1 MTFSGKQI
9 AVFGMQRSGV
19 AVAKLL
25 DDLGAKVRV
34 TDQKSVQEL
43 RSIVEALKDRS
54 IELILGGHDRRCIDQ
69 VDMVVVSP
77 GVRLDIPILQEARS
91 KGISIVGELEVAA
104 SVCPAPIVAITG
116 TKGKS
121 TTTVF
126 TASILKDGNFRKVR
140 VAGNIGIPLSSEVQ
154 DLTSEDLVVV
164 EASSFQLET
173 TMTFHPMV
181 SVILNLSRD
190 HLDQHGTL
198 EAYRAAKLK
207 ISAHQTSEDWTVLNA
222 EDPVIAA
229 FAAETRAKTVYFTTN
244 SSPAGLGTYVRND
257 KVFAYWDGESHCVLT
272 KRDIPL
278 AGNHNLRNVLAA
290 VAVGEILGITPHQM
304 RSTIRRFSPAEY
316 PALEHAFET
325 VNTINGVQFIN
336 DSKATNV
343 AAVTAALESLS
354 NPILLIMG
362 GYDKGNSYQPL
373 VECVQSKVKELVL
386 LGSHTGIIRN
396 ALAAHVV
403 TWEVGT
409 MIDAVELAYSHA
421 VPGDVVLLSP
431 ANASF
436 DMFTDYKARG
446 QAFREAVNHLESTEP
461 TSKSDIHLD
470 QLSN

>member
-19 AVAKLL
+19 AAAKLL
-25 DDLGAKVRV
+25 DDLGAKVCV
-34 TDQKSVQEL
+34 TDKKSVQEL
-43 RSIVEALKDRS
+43 RSTVEALKDRS
-54 IELILGGHDRRCIDQ
+54 IELILGGHDSRCIDQ

-77 GVRLDIPILQEARS
+77 GVPLDIPILQEARS

-121 TTTVF
+121 TTTVL
-126 TASILKDGNFRKVR
+126 TASILKNGNFRKVH

-154 DLTSEDLVVV
+154 DFTSEDLVVV

-173 TMTFHPMV
+173 TMSFHPIV

-190 HLDQHGTL
+190 HLDQHRTMK
-198 EAYRAAKLK
+198 AYRSAKLK
-207 ISAHQTSEDWTVLNA
+207 ICAHQTLEDWTVLNA
-222 EDPVIAA
+222 EDPVIAT
-229 FAAETRAKTVYFTTN
+229 FAAETRAKTVYFTTK
-244 SSPAGLGTYVRND
+244 SSPASLGTYVRND
-257 KVFAYWDGESHCVLT
+257 EVFVHRDGESHRVLT

-290 VAVGEILGITPHQM
+290 VAVGEVLGITPPQM
-304 RSTIRRFSPAEY
+304 RSTIRRFSPAAY
-316 PALEHAFET
+316 PVLEHAFET

-343 AAVTAALESLS
+343 AAVAAALESLS

-362 GYDKGNSYQPL
+362 GYDKGNDYTPLIQPI
-373 VECVQSKVKELVL
+373 QSKVKGLIL
-386 LGSHTGIIRN
+386 LGSHTQIIRN
-396 ALAAHVV
+396 ALASQVV
-403 TWEVGT
+403 MWDVAT
-409 MIDAVELAYSHA
+409 MDEAVKIAYTHA
-421 VPGDVVLLSP
+421 TPGDVVLLSP

-436 DMFTDYKARG
+436 DMYVDYKERG
-446 QAFREAVNHLESTEP
+446 QAYREAVNRLE
-461 TSKSDIHLD
+461 
-470 QLSN
+470 

>member
-1 MTFSGKQI
+1 MTFADKQI
-9 AVFGMQRSGV
+9 SIFGLHRSGV
-19 AVAKLL
+19 AAAKLL
-25 DDLGAKVRV
+25 DDLGARVLV
-34 TDQKSVQEL
+34 TDPKSSDEL
-43 RSIVEALKDRS
+43 QADIDALKNRAIDFV
-54 IELILGGHDRRCIDQ
+54 LGGHDRRCIEKADL
-69 VDMVVVSP
+69 VVLSP
-77 GVRLDIPILQEARS
+77 GVPLDIPILQEARS
-91 KGISIVGELEVAA
+91 AGIRIIGELEVAA
-104 SVCPAPIVAITG
+104 NVCAAPMVAITG

-121 TTTVF
+121 TTTIL
-126 TASILKDGNFRKVR
+126 TTEILKQGNFRR
-140 VAGNIGIPLSSEVQ
+140 VCAAGNIGVPLSREVQ
-154 DLTSEDLVVV
+154 HLTTNDLVVI

-173 TMTFHPMV
+173 TTRFRPVV

-190 HLDQHGTL
+190 HLDRHGTM

-257 KVFAYWDGESHCVLT
+257 KIFAYWDGESHCVLT

-362 GYDKGNSYQPL
+362 GYDKGNDYAPLIQPI
-373 VECVQSKVKELVL
+373 QSKVKGLIL
-386 LGSHTGIIRN
+386 LGSHTQIIRN
-396 ALAAHVV
+396 ALDSQVVMWNVATMDEAVKIAFTHAA
-403 TWEVGT
+403 
-409 MIDAVELAYSHA
+409 
-421 VPGDVVLLSP
+421 PGDVVLFSP

-436 DMFTDYKARG
+436 DMYTDYKERG
-446 QAFREAVNHLESTEP
+446 QAYREAVNRLE
-461 TSKSDIHLD
+461 
-470 QLSN
+470 